1 VATNYSENLPGPIA
15 TGPAPPSVHLA
26 WMVYN
31 PAAPNGIP
39 AGGQVPLQCDGSGNL
54 LVNVAVGGGGGG
66 GGGSVTQGTI
76 PWVDNITQIGG
87 AAFALGQ
94 QLAAAS
100 LPVVLTAAQ
109 ISTLTPLST
118 VAVTQSTSPW
128 VTNITQWNSVALGS
142 PSAYGTSPGA
152 VNVPGVNA
160 FVTNTVAV
168 SGTVAVTQ
176 STSPWIVAGGGTAG
190 TPGTAVLTVQGISG
204 GTTIP
209 VTAAQGT
216 AANLNATVVGT
227 GTFSV
232 QVSNS
237 PAVTGSGVF
246 EVSPTTSANTAA
258 NPFFNS
264 VSDGTNVMGA
274 MANFGTS
281 PSTVKSLNVNASIF
295 SGTTALGAPNTF
307 GATAPTGNA
316 LGVNAALFLG
326 TTLVPAT
333 VLTAASTAP
342 VATQPSINVSVTPN
356 QPTAMF
362 SGTVPGTAPSNT
374 ILTGTITNTT
384 APSATNGQTS
394 PLQADYEGSLFVK
407 PYRRSQT
414 VAQATTISAST
425 STTTVLAAQATG
437 IFADI
442 STLIMTV
449 VPGATTDTAFTATL
463 SDGTNS
469 YIFSMDTGALATA
482 VGVPAPI
489 NLTFNPPLPATT
501 AATIWTIALSS
512 ATPTVYITVVA
523 VLQKSS

>member
-1 VATNYSENLPGPIA
+1 MPAAGLLSPAVGTPIMV
-15 TGPAPPSVHLA
+15 GG
-26 WMVYN
+26 VYN
-31 PAAPNGIP
+31 ATTPM
-39 AGGQVPLQCDGSGNL
+39 LQDKQGSMLNLDNEGNL
-54 LVNVAVGGGGGG
+54 LVSVVSGGGGGGGNVNVIEWAGTVLGAPSLFGTSPGAVNVIGTNSELFAGATALTATGTSLNVNITGG
-66 GGGSVTQGTI
+66 GGGSVTQGTV

-87 AAFALGQ
+87 AAFSLGQ

-109 ISTLTPLST
+109 ISTLTPLS
-118 VAVTQSTSPW
+118 
-128 VTNITQWNSVALGS
+128 
-142 PSAYGTSPGA
+142 
-152 VNVPGVNA
+152 
-160 FVTNTVAV
+160 
-168 SGTVAVTQ
+168 TVAVTQ

-209 VTAAQGT
+209 VTAAQAT

-246 EVSPTTSANTAA
+246 EVSPTTAANTKT
-258 NPFFNS
+258 NPFFTNIA
-264 VSDGTNVMGA
+264 DGTNSMGA

-281 PSTVKSLNVNASIF
+281 PTAVTSLNVNASIF

>member
-1 VATNYSENLPGPIA
+1 MATNYSENLPGPIA

-190 TPGTAVLTVQGISG
+190 TPGTAVLTVQGVASG
-204 GTTIP
+204 TAIP
-209 VTAAQGT
+209 VDFSPSTGLLT
-216 AANLNATVVGT
+216 HAN
-227 GTFSV
+227 
-232 QVSNS
+232 
-237 PAVTGSGVF
+237 VTGSTSGNTSLITGTGGKNTYVYRLVISVNGATNV
-246 EVSPTTSANTAA
+246 EITDSSSSTVLLGPYYLTGPGASVVLDYCGEPWAITTS
-258 NPFFNS
+258 
-264 VSDGTNVMGA
+264 
-274 MANFGTS
+274 
-281 PSTVKSLNVNASIF
+281 
-295 SGTTALGAPNTF
+295 
-307 GATAPTGNA
+307 TGDNI
-316 LGVNAALFLG
+316 
-326 TTLVPAT
+326 
-333 VLTAASTAP
+333 
-342 VATQPSINVSVTPN
+342 SIN
-356 QPTAMF
+356 
-362 SGTVPGTAPSNT
+362 
-374 ILTGTITNTT
+374 
-384 APSATNGQTS
+384 
-394 PLQADYEGSLFVK
+394 
-407 PYRRSQT
+407 
-414 VAQATTISAST
+414 
-425 STTTVLAAQATG
+425 
-437 IFADI
+437 
-442 STLIMTV
+442 
-449 VPGATTDTAFTATL
+449 L
-463 SDGTNS
+463 S
-469 YIFSMDTGALATA
+469 
-482 VGVPAPI
+482 
-489 NLTFNPPLPATT
+489 
-501 AATIWTIALSS
+501 AATSFSVDVWSK
-512 ATPTVYITVVA
+512 
-523 VLQKSS
+523 QQ